1 MDLPID
7 IQNRLQN
14 DFGENY
20 REAFALLN
28 SSVMADDYLN
38 HPRIIRCIVFL
49 ANKTL
54 SGLQVSIGQAKV
66 DKRDIMLLAEYIN
79 HNGQETPKRIRDFNN
94 TFEDC
99 EKNVK
104 E

>member
-7 IQNRLQN
+7 IQIRLQN
-14 DFGENY
+14 DFGKNY
-20 REAFALLN
+20 SEAFELLN
-28 SSVMADDYLN
+28 SSVMSDDYLN

-54 SGLQVSIGQAKV
+54 DGLQVSIGQAKV
-66 DKRDIMLLAEYIN
+66 DKRDVMLWAEYN
-79 HNGQETPKRIRDFNN
+79 NLNDQETPKRIRDFNK